1 MVPDGCPVHFF
12 YKTQKVLY
20 LTASLKT
27 ISECH
32 FFTDCLSGLHI
43 PCGSHPGHNE
53 ADRQSVVV
61 QPAVALI
68 RDECIGVWYNTGGGE
83 KDLCSGVRKGPAMKK
98 KIIPTIIVIALIAV
112 LGIFFFRNYF
122 LGFLYS
128 SEKTDLNSYYGVKS
142 DSDYA
147 VVLQDALS
155 DYHATIIDGS
165 LYMDYDTVR
174 SLLNRRFYYGE
185 ADGKVWY
192 CLPDDKVVTTVGQT
206 GYSTTAG
213 GTTAT
218 KYVPAVLQDG
228 TLYLA
233 LDFVKLYTNFEY
245 HPYTSPNRI
254 VMYTKWGDQ
263 SVAEMTSSSNL
274 RVTGG
279 YRSSIVAPVSK
290 GDSVIVLDQMQK
302 WSKVMTE
309 DGFIGYVENRCMG
322 DVATKAQT
330 PVTDYTEPTVQYKSL
345 DKKINM
351 AWHNISVA
359 DGNLTLDTY
368 LNRTKDLNVIAPTWL
383 TVSGDDGSMD
393 LSKVSTDYV
402 STANSAGVQV
412 WAVLDNFSSGTTYT
426 SFLKTEASRT
436 KVIDAA
442 VDAAVQAGVTGIN
455 VDIESLQQTDGQ
467 DFVEFVRE
475 LSIACRAN
483 DLYISVDNYVPY
495 NFNDYYD
502 LGEQAAFVDYVVIMG
517 YDEHYAGDD
526 EAGSVASIDYV
537 TYGITEAL
545 KWVPKERLINGVPF
559 FTRIWI
565 TNSDGLTSQA
575 VGMEDCRTFIKN
587 HNITMQ
593 WDDSVGQQYG
603 ETTENGTTY
612 QVWQEGP
619 RSIGLKLSVMQ
630 ENGLAGVA
638 EWCLGFDD
646 DQIWD
651 TIANYM
657 EE

>member
-1 MVPDGCPVHFF
+1 
-12 YKTQKVLY
+12 
-20 LTASLKT
+20 
-27 ISECH
+27 
-32 FFTDCLSGLHI
+32 
-43 PCGSHPGHNE
+43 
-53 ADRQSVVV
+53 
-61 QPAVALI
+61 
-68 RDECIGVWYNTGGGE
+68 
-83 KDLCSGVRKGPAMKK
+83 MKK
-98 KIIPTIIVIALIAV
+98 KVIPTIIVIALILV
-112 LGIFFFRNYF
+112 LCIFFFRNYF

-128 SEKTDLNSYYGVKS
+128 NEKTDLDTYYGVKGEN
-142 DSDYA
+142 DYA
-147 VVLQDALS
+147 VVLQDKLS
-155 DYHATIIDGS
+155 DYHAAMIDGFV
-165 LYMDYDTVR
+165 YMDYDTVR

-185 ADGKVWY
+185 EDGKVWY
-192 CLPDDKVVTTVGQT
+192 CLPDDKIVTTVGET
-206 GYSTTAG
+206 GYSTDS
-213 GTTAT
+213 GTVSST

-254 VMYTKWGDQ
+254 VMYTKWQNQD
-263 SVAEMTSSSNL
+263 VATMKSGTNL

-290 GDSVIVLDQMQK
+290 GDEVIVLDKMQH
-302 WSKVMTE
+302 WSKIMTQ
-309 DGFIGYVENRCMG
+309 DGYIGYVENRCMG
-322 DVATKAQT
+322 KTSTKAQT

-345 DKKINM
+345 GKKVNM

-359 DGNLTLDTY
+359 DGNSTLATY
-368 LNRTKDLNVIAPTWL
+368 LPRTKDLNIIAPTWL

-393 LSKVSTDYV
+393 LSKISSDYV
-402 STANSAGVQV
+402 STANAAGVQV

-426 SFLKTEASRT
+426 SFLKTEAART

-442 VDAAVQAGVTGIN
+442 VDAAVNAGITGIN
-455 VDIESLQQTDGQ
+455 VDIESLQQSDGQ
-467 DFVEFVRE
+467 DFVQFVRE
-475 LSIACRAN
+475 LSVACRAN

-502 LGEQAAFVDYVVIMG
+502 LGEQAVFVDYVVIMG
-517 YDEHYAGDD
+517 YDEHYAGDQ

-537 TYGITEAL
+537 RYGITEAL

-565 TNSDGLTSQA
+565 TDSSGTVTSQA
-575 VGMEDCRTFIKN
+575 VGMDDCQTFINN
-587 HNITMQ
+587 HNISMQ
-593 WDDSVGQQYG
+593 WDDKVGQMYG

-619 RSIGLKLSVMQ
+619 RSIALKLSVMQ
-630 ENGLAGVA
+630 ENSLAGVA
-638 EWCLGFDD
+638 EWCLGFDNAS
-646 DQIWD
+646 IWD
-651 TIANYM
+651 TIASYM